1 MGKFVIP
8 VLLMPKTRVTSKYQ
22 TTIPRD
28 IRRKLG
34 IRAGDEVEWQLIRQF
49 AVVRTSPRVEDPVAF
64 LSSQTRLN
72 IDAVSLVRRAR
83 EEMF

>member
-1 MGKFVIP
+1 MA
-8 VLLMPKTRVTSKYQ
+8 KTRVTSKYQ

-28 IRRKLG
+28 IRRKLRIG
-34 IRAGDEVEWQLIRQF
+34 AGDEVEWQLMRQF
-49 AVVRTSPRVEDPVAF
+49 AVVRASPRVDDPVAF